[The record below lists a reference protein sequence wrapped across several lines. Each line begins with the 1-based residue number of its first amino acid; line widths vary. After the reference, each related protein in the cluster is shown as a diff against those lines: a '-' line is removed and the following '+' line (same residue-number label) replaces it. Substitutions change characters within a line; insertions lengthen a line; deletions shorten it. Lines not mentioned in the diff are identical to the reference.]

1 MGVETLVILLVS
13 AGIMVVI
20 AIAAMVFS
28 VGVDRLTERFRNW
41 WHRKTTNNK

>member
-20 AIAAMVFS
+20 AISAMAFS
-28 VGVDRLTERFRNW
+28 VGVDRLNERFRNW
-41 WHRKTTNNK
+41 WQRKATKNK

>member
-20 AIAAMVFS
+20 AIADMAVS
-28 VGVDRLTERFRNW
+28 VGVESLTERFRNW